1 MFVKKKDDKTEI
13 LVLNSNIEKTY
24 LVNYM
29 GQTVNIKTI
38 KEVIFILK

>member
-24 LVNYM
+24 FSKLY
-29 GQTVNIKTI
+29 GTDCKH
-38 KEVIFILK
+38 